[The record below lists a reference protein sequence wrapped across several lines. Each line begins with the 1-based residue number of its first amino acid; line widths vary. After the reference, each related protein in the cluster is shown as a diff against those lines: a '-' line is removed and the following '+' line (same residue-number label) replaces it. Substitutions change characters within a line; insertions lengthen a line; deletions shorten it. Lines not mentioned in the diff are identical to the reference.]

1 MAYANK
7 SITLRIEWCRR
18 QSTQAPT
25 PLALAGWRAE
35 AEGLQDAL
43 LDSDHT
49 TQYQQGPA
57 SVFERYATG
66 LQDGRSM
73 LRAAAVLQQFA
84 PPARTATHG
93 MDNVEMLG
101 LIRPGK
107 KIMGRVSSH
116 GT

>member
-1 MAYANK
+1 MAYWNK
-7 SITLRIEWCRR
+7 SIASRIEWCRR
-18 QSTQAPT
+18 QSTQART
-25 PLALAGWRAE
+25 PLELAGWHAE

-43 LDSDHT
+43 LDSDQT
-49 TQYQQGPA
+49 TQYRQDPA

-73 LRAAAVLQQFA
+73 LRAAAGLQQFA
-84 PPARTATHG
+84 PPARTATQAMG
-93 MDNVEMLG
+93 NVEMLG